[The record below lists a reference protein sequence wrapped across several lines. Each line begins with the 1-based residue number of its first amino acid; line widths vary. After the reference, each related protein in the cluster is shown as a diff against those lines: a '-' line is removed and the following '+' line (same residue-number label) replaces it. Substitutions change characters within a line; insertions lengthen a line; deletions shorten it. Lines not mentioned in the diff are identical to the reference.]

1 MTNEPQ
7 RQVRLRLVR
16 RRPAPG
22 RVRARMRDET
32 PGPEPGP
39 QPQPEPELDSQP
51 EPEAARA
58 SRIWQ
63 RLRSARWSHIITVVG
78 TAIAAV
84 AAIGGLW
91 AQAVTTYWSQQTAK
105 DQLEQSKEEAAQT
118 RSSQASRI
126 TFWLAPTKD
135 GLRPHIANRSPDV
148 VTSVYLV
155 RTYNMGRVAIYLG
168 SLAPCS
174 ETVFMPKKG
183 GFVRAISDTTVWTRG
198 GKPAALFFVDR
209 VGISWRRDPT
219 DLNQLPTPGPP
230 QRYELIVGPDSW
242 TETKTAT
249 LCSDA

>member
-32 PGPEPGP
+32 PGPEP
-39 QPQPEPELDSQP
+39 DSQP
-51 EPEAARA
+51 EPEATRA

-78 TAIAAV
+78 TAIAAI

-105 DQLEQSKEEAAQT
+105 GQLEQSKEEAAQA
-118 RSSQASRI
+118 RSSQASRV

-155 RTYNMGRVAIYLG
+155 RTYNTGRVAIYLG
-168 SLAPCS
+168 SLAPCN

-183 GFVRAISDTTVWTRG
+183 GFVRATSDTTVWTRG

-219 DLNQLPTPGPP
+219 DLKQLPTPGPP
-230 QRYELIVGPDSW
+230 QPYELVVGPDSW
-242 TETKTAT
+242 TATKTAT